1 MTLQLSHPAWGWVV
15 DYCVVKG
22 SVISFTW
29 EWSVCFLNWWI
40 RLQLK
45 SSVIVVLR
53 GMFSYKEHTHVWWW
67 GKLAEIQFSWLW
79 KDKMAHYRPLKKK
92 KKILSH
98 CNLFQKLNMIS
109 FRLAET
115 ISRLRNIVNVSQF
128 FLLGRNR
135 RTRKGRNRRKSWHRC
150 KFIFL
155 SLLWNDEDLYT
166 VVTSREK
173 ENHSLWI
180 HLG

>member
-1 MTLQLSHPAWGWVV
+1 MYDGEGNSLKF
-15 DYCVVKG
+15 D
-22 SVISFTW
+22 
-29 EWSVCFLNWWI
+29 FLGYEKTKWPTTG
-40 RLQLK
+40 R
-45 SSVIVVLR
+45 SR
-53 GMFSYKEHTHVWWW
+53 
-67 GKLAEIQFSWLW
+67 
-79 KDKMAHYRPLKKK
+79 KK

-155 SLLWNDEDLYT
+155 SLL
-166 VVTSREK
+166 
-173 ENHSLWI
+173 
-180 HLG
+180 